1 MSASPDGNAPRAGTR
16 ETALPEARQE
26 SRGPA
31 SAPRPAG
38 RRALPPR
45 VQPLLEGPLLVEG
58 PAEIVMPDGSVLHCE
73 RPVIALCTCRRTL
86 RAPFCD
92 TSHRPR
98 LRRRARPEAGAAGSR
113 PPRPEPPGPGAATEP
128 AGEVDPS

>member
-1 MSASPDGNAPRAGTR
+1 MSASPGGNAPRAGTR
-16 ETALPEARQE
+16 E
-26 SRGPA
+26 
-31 SAPRPAG
+31 PAG
-38 RRALPPR
+38 PETPQGLRAGAAGPRSSGPRATPPR

-58 PAEIVMPDGSVLHCE
+58 PAEIVMPDGSVLRCE

-98 LRRRARPEAGAAGSR
+98 LRRSVRSRAAAE
-113 PPRPEPPGPGAATEP
+113 PPVRPEPAAPGGAGGP
-128 AGEVDPS
+128 AGEVEPS